1 MRETLSIAV
10 GAQECHFGRHPP
22 RPIYFVSSFPG
33 EERDMP
39 NRQSSAHPRFFSAAV
54 LTLLLSLPTGTAWAQ
69 EALDIYFIDVEGGG
83 ATLFVSP
90 TGESLLIDTGNG
102 GQNAARDAGRILDA
116 MRDGGVAEIDHL
128 ITTHWHGDH
137 YGAMQELANQVPI
150 RHFIDHGPSV
160 ESSARVAE
168 FLNTT
173 YRALYQNAEHTV
185 VAPGD
190 RISFSGVDVTVL
202 TSAKQVINRSL
213 PGVGQPNPYC
223 ANFVPQEEDNGENA
237 QSVGILGQFGAF
249 RVLHL
254 GDLTANTEFEL
265 MCPNNPLGTVDL
277 FVVSHHGQP
286 ISNAEVLVH
295 AIEARVAI
303 MNNGTRKGGQPDAMQ
318 VLYSAPGLED
328 LWQLHF
334 SQLSGQEYTVPGLF
348 IANPVDEMQSAMPI
362 APMVNP
368 RGSGTPARPVHN
380 GAANWIKVSGHADG
394 SFTVTN
400 DRNGF
405 MKAYR

>member
-1 MRETLSIAV
+1 
-10 GAQECHFGRHPP
+10 
-22 RPIYFVSSFPG
+22 
-33 EERDMP
+33 MP
-39 NRQSSAHPRFFSAAV
+39 NREPSAHSRFFSAV
-54 LTLLLSLPTGTAWAQ
+54 LLTLFLGVPLTTAQAQ
-69 EALDIYFIDVEGGG
+69 ETLDIYLIDVEGGG

-90 TGESLLIDTGNG
+90 AGESLLIDTGNG
-102 GQNAARDAGRILDA
+102 GQSAARDARRIMDA
-116 MRDGGVAEIDHL
+116 LQDAGVAEIDHL

-137 YGAMQELANQVPI
+137 YGAMQELASQVPV

-168 FLNTT
+168 FLSTT
-173 YRALYQNAEHTV
+173 YRALYEAAEHTV
-185 VAPGD
+185 ARPGD
-190 RISFSGVDVTVL
+190 RIALAGIDITVL
-202 TSAKQVINRSL
+202 ASAKRVIERSL
-213 PGVGQPNPYC
+213 PGRGGPNRYC
-223 ANFVPQEEDNGENA
+223 ADFVPQNEDNGENA
-237 QSVGILGQFGAF
+237 QSVGIFAQFGGF

-265 MCPNNPLGTVDL
+265 MCPNNPIGTVDL

-303 MNNGTRKGGQPDAMQ
+303 MNNGTRKGGQPEAMQ

-348 IANPVDEMQSAMPI
+348 IANPVDEVQSTMPI
-362 APMVNP
+362 APLINNR
-368 RGSGTPARPVHN
+368 RGTGAPPRPVHD
-380 GAANWIKVSGHADG
+380 GEANWIKVSGHSDG

-400 DRNGF
+400 SRNGF
-405 MKAYR
+405 TKEYH

>member
-1 MRETLSIAV
+1 MRETLPIAV

-202 TSAKQVINRSL
+202 ASAKQVINRSL
-213 PGVGQPNPYC
+213 PGGGQPNPY
-223 ANFVPQEEDNGENA
+223 
-237 QSVGILGQFGAF
+237 SF
-249 RVLHL
+249 R
-254 GDLTANTEFEL
+254 TASRF
-265 MCPNNPLGTVDL
+265 
-277 FVVSHHGQP
+277 
-286 ISNAEVLVH
+286 LVQ
-295 AIEARVAI
+295 
-303 MNNGTRKGGQPDAMQ
+303 TRAVQ
-318 VLYSAPGLED
+318 
-328 LWQLHF
+328 
-334 SQLSGQEYTVPGLF
+334 
-348 IANPVDEMQSAMPI
+348 
-362 APMVNP
+362 
-368 RGSGTPARPVHN
+368 
-380 GAANWIKVSGHADG
+380 
-394 SFTVTN
+394 
-400 DRNGF
+400 
-405 MKAYR
+405 